1 MLLAGGCRSSIL
13 QVGRWPDL
21 AMGILRH
28 LDDRRVCDVAETK
41 SRPSRVCVAEV
52 DFASRQNG
60 SCVSAAETEETK
72 KMDFPSPPHTPFA
85 GPNQGAKRPHTH
97 KLKVALGYSHDNK
110 PIQAK
115 KPIFQKIVLRQVLI
129 SRV

>member
-1 MLLAGGCRSSIL
+1 MIVLRVRCRGSEIA
-13 QVGRWPDL
+13 R
-21 AMGILRH
+21 AEHLRG
-28 LDDRRVCDVAETK
+28 
-41 SRPSRVCVAEV
+41 EV
-52 DFASRQNG
+52 DFAS
-60 SCVSAAETEETK
+60 SKTAPCVSAAETEETK

-115 KPIFQKIVLRQVLI
+115 KPIFQKICFEAGFD
-129 SRV
+129 

>member
-21 AMGILRH
+21 AKGILRH
-28 LDDRRVCDVAETK
+28 LDDRRVCDVAERN
-41 SRPSRVCVAEV
+41 RPSRTFAWEV

-60 SCVSAAETEETK
+60 SCVSGAETEETK

>member
-1 MLLAGGCRSSIL
+1 MSRNEIAR
-13 QVGRWPDL
+13 
-21 AMGILRH
+21 AEHLRG
-28 LDDRRVCDVAETK
+28 
-41 SRPSRVCVAEV
+41 EV
-52 DFASRQNG
+52 DFATRQNG

-115 KPIFQKIVLRQVLI
+115 KNIFQKIVLRQVLI

>member
-1 MLLAGGCRSSIL
+1 MIVAC
-13 QVGRWPDL
+13 
-21 AMGILRH
+21 AMSRNEIARAEHLRG
-28 LDDRRVCDVAETK
+28 
-41 SRPSRVCVAEV
+41 EV
-52 DFASRQNG
+52 DFATRQNG

-115 KPIFQKIVLRQVLI
+115 KPIFQKITQGFLFI